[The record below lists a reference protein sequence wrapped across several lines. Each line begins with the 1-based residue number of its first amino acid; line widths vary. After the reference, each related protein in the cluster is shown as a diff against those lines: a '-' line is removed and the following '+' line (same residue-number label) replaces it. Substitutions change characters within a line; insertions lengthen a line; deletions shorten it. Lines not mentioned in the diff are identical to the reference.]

1 MTYIYHL
8 SEPVEDDVGLVGWQ
22 SVELSEEDLLP
33 HDLGVGQHFVNQ
45 VHP

>member
-22 SVELSEEDLLP
+22 SVEFGKEDLLP